1 MGSPYVLAGALEF
14 STAATCIHVLSRL
27 PLFPL
32 FCISL
37 PTSPS
42 MAQTWKHQAGLAELG
57 AQEEFACLGP

>member
-1 MGSPYVLAGALEF
+1 MVSPYVLAGALEF
-14 STAATCIHVLSRL
+14 STTATCIHVLSRL

-32 FCISL
+32 FCFSL
-37 PTSPS
+37 STSPS